1 MKTPIDDFVKKYADS
16 GAVRLHMP
24 GHKGMGETERLDITE
39 IGGADSLYHAEGIIA
54 ESEAN
59 ATQLFG
65 APTFYSTEGSS
76 QCIRAMLY
84 LAALDAARAGKKPR
98 IAAGRNA
105 HSTFVSAVAL
115 LDIDVDWL
123 MPEGGDSYLSC
134 PITPDFVEQYLEQNA
149 PSALYI
155 TSPDYLGNTVDIGG
169 IARACHSHGVLLLVD
184 NAHGAYL
191 KFLSPSRHPM
201 DAGADMCCDS
211 AHKTLPT
218 LTGGAYL
225 HVREGFAGEAK
236 QALSLFGSTSPSY
249 LILASLDRTN
259 RYLSEGYVRRLAM
272 FCAKIAAFR
281 ALLAKRGLELW
292 GDEPLKLTIAP
303 RSYGYTG
310 RELADILCALDLVP
324 EFSDPDCVVLMLS
337 PDQDT
342 TALEAVLK
350 SLPRR
355 EGKKAA
361 APKVCDL
368 PQRVMTPRQA
378 IMSPSEL
385 LPAVECVGRVAA
397 ALTVGCPPAVPVVVS
412 GERVDACHIPVL
424 EYYGI
429 RHLRV
434 VKE

>member
-1 MKTPIDDFVKKYADS
+1 MRTPIDDFVRKYADS
-16 GAVRLHMP
+16 GVTRLHMP
-24 GHKGMGETERLDITE
+24 GHKGLGETERLDITE

-54 ESEAN
+54 QSEAN
-59 ATQLFG
+59 ASRLFG

-149 PSALYI
+149 PTALYI

-169 IARACHSHGVLLLVD
+169 IARACHSRGVLLLVD

-191 KFLSPSRHPM
+191 RFLPLSRHPM
-201 DAGADMCCDS
+201 DLGADMCCDS

-225 HVREGFAGEAK
+225 HVREPFAPDAK
-236 QALSLFGSTSPSY
+236 AALALFGSTSPSY

-259 RYLSEGYVRRLAM
+259 RYLFEGYSSRLAE
-272 FCAKIAAFR
+272 FCHKAE
-281 ALLAKRGLELW
+281 ALKQRLINIGMELW
-292 GDEPLKLTIAP
+292 GDEPLKLTLAP
-303 RSYGYTG
+303 RGFGYTG
-310 RELADILCALDLVP
+310 AELVAYLEARGFVP
-324 EFSDPDCVVLMLS
+324 EHCDPDCVVLMLS
-337 PDQDT
+337 PEMKTDG
-342 TALEAVLK
+342 LEAALTA
-350 SLPRR
+350 LPRR
-355 EGKKAA
+355 EGINTP
-361 APKVCDL
+361 APRLAGL
-368 PQRVMTPRQA
+368 PRAVMTPRQA
-378 IMSPSEL
+378 VMSPSEQ
-385 LPAVECVGRVAA
+385 LPVRECVGRVAA

-412 GERVDACHIPVL
+412 GERVEESHVAVM

-429 RHLRV
+429 RQLRV
-434 VKE
+434 VK